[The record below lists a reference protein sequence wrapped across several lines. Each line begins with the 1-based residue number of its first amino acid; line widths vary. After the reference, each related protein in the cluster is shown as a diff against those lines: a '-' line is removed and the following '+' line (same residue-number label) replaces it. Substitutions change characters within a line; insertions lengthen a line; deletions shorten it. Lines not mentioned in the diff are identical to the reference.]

1 MAGRRFY
8 ILGPLMGGYGSKAF
22 LGQELSPSGRL
33 RPAVIIFLA
42 EELVEDAALF
52 ERIQQ
57 ETKVAVRLDHINIIT
72 ILGLVKLEDGYAR
85 VVEFADGESLRSVL
99 SRARELKRK
108 IPEPVVAAVMADACA
123 GVHAAH
129 EAGGKET
136 GKPLLHQAIRPGTI
150 LVTFR
155 GIGMVTGY
163 GTAAI
168 MEGILQAQ
176 GSKAAIRDDYMA
188 PELIAKGPQ
197 ASSVQSD
204 VYALGVVLFEALSG
218 KPPEEF
224 PEGPAEGL
232 LGVAQQAMALES
244 AGRFESAL
252 EMRKAILREID
263 VAAKREVGAFMQEIF
278 PNDHP
283 QIQARRIMLKRGQ
296 MEFDTDP
303 PELTDAGQPETVD
316 LVWRY
321 PIREVSPSQAK
332 PATATRVAKTEPK
345 PVPVPARVP
354 APEKKPAPQAAPKP
368 EPKPKPK
375 PKPKQEPAPIPAIAR
390 RLPPEPPPPEPVRR
404 RRRIPPFVYLV
415 FILLVAGAFGLG
427 YMLSN
432 REEKEAP
439 VQEHIPVELKPLD
452 KAPPPPVKPA
462 ETKPEPNAKPKPKV
476 KPKRKKKRK
485 SRKRPARRKTSAG
498 AFGMGYL
505 TVEAPAG
512 SKVYVRGRLVGS
524 APLKRHMLPPGKHK
538 VTVKAATGQKYSRMV
553 PIGAGREMT
562 LTVDFY

>member
-1 MAGRRFY
+1 
-8 ILGPLMGGYGSKAF
+8 MGGYGSKAF

-33 RPAVIIFLA
+33 RPAVLIFLS
-42 EELVEDAALF
+42 EELVEDAELF
-52 ERIQQ
+52 GRIQQ

-129 EAGGKET
+129 ESGEKDVGR
-136 GKPLLHQAIRPGTI
+136 PLLHEAIRPGTI

-168 MEGILQAQ
+168 MEGVMKAQ
-176 GSKAAIRDDYMA
+176 GAKAAIQDDYMA
-188 PELIAKGPQ
+188 PELIAKGPE
-197 ASSVQSD
+197 AASVQSD
-204 VYALGVVLFEALSG
+204 IYALGVVLFEALSG

-224 PEGPAEGL
+224 PQAPAEGL
-232 LGVAQQAMALES
+232 FGVAQQAMAMEAS
-244 AGRFESAL
+244 GRFESAL

-263 VAAKREVGAFMQEIF
+263 VAAKREVGAFLQEIF

-283 QIQARRIMLKRGQ
+283 QIQARRIMLSRGQ

-303 PELTDAGQPETVD
+303 PALSDPGQPETVD

-321 PIREVSPSQAK
+321 PIREVTK
-332 PATATRVAKTEPK
+332 PATQPPKEKPKEK
-345 PVPVPARVP
+345 PVLVPPKAAPKIEPASEP
-354 APEKKPAPQAAPKP
+354 APEKKPAP
-368 EPKPKPK
+368 KPKV
-375 PKPKQEPAPIPAIAR
+375 ESAPIPAIAR
-390 RLPPEPPPPEPVRR
+390 RLPPEPPPEPVRK

-432 REEKEAP
+432 RGPEDAP

-452 KAPPPPVKPA
+452 QAPPPPVKPPPA
-462 ETKPEPNAKPKPKV
+462 ETKPEPKPKV
-476 KPKRKKKRK
+476 KPKPRKKKKPRK
-485 SRKRPARRKTSAG
+485 QPRRPKPSAG

-505 TVEAPAG
+505 SVEAPAG
-512 SKVYVRGRLVGS
+512 SKVYVRGRFVGS

-538 VTVKAATGQKYSRMV
+538 VTVQAATGQKYSRMV